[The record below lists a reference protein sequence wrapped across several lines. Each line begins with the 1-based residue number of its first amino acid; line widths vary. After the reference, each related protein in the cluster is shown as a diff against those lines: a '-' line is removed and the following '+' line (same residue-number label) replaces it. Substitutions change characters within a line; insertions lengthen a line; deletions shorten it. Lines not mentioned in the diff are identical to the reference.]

1 MNLNRRKAMSRA
13 VAISI
18 ALALASP
25 TVLVKAAAGQVTR
38 IGESDSYATAAIVA
52 TTNWS
57 SAKDVVLVCGEG
69 YADAVSASVLAK
81 QLDAPILLTQAASLN
96 GSAKDAIDKL
106 KPQNIY
112 VIGGNASISQS
123 LRNELKNNNYNLI
136 ELGGKDRYETNV
148 AVAKQLV
155 KLGVS
160 ANNVMLVSGEG
171 FSDIL
176 SATPMAASK
185 GQIILLGNNNKN
197 TMKPVLDFIKS
208 NNSSVTVVGTSYSIN
223 DNIYKAV
230 GAVNRIDGGADRFE
244 TNLNV
249 LNSFSSDL
257 NTNKL
262 FIANAS
268 GDRYADALIASSLAG
283 KYSAPLVLVDDENS
297 TSTDKALS
305 YIKSKLKTSTDLN
318 VIGGS
323 TIVSDNVVSKVNQS
337 VPVVSNPTV
346 KSITSNGLNQI
357 RIVFNTEVDEDSA
370 ENLKN
375 YQIDSSDLVSGACS
389 AELQEDK
396 RTIAITFS
404 NPYTQSKTV
413 NFKVKNAILDKNS
426 SSTITPIEQKIT
438 FSSTEVPTLKS
449 VKARGGNK
457 VVVEFTEPIRLDDKN
472 LYLIKINRQS
482 VTNYGLNKTYTVFNN
497 KCGVWTDKVEL
508 YFDGIL
514 PEGNNVL
521 TIPNGTLGK
530 AFDNA
535 AGFSTQSTSLSFNVD
550 TVTTSAPK
558 VLEVK
563 GDNSGTV
570 YITYDRPMDQQT
582 ALKATNYKLN
592 GNTISVSSYDINFD
606 KDSND
611 TVVKIQGLDYLLK
624 DGENKFVIDDDIADT
639 YGNRI
644 AQLETTFNR
653 GYDTL
658 KPRVTSVSIVNDTT
672 VRIKFNKDVYNSYA
686 TNKSNYTLV
695 NSDGTDISYKISD
708 IRPVYS
714 TGENN
719 KRTFDIKFDDKD
731 KLKGS
736 KYTLTIRNISDNSSA
751 NNVMDTYTTTISG
764 NGDDRPTVTD
774 VVKTSDYDQ
783 QVVVFFDK
791 VMDQSSALNP
801 ENYRFMDGNGESRK
815 LPISATI
822 TPGVDEKSV
831 TIDFPSGYIIDSG
844 AGENHIARLSIQNV
858 VDKDGNVIEPFA
870 DIISRSYTTGPKLID
885 NTGKLT
891 FVGNDIKVRFS
902 LTAPL
907 DIINLNDFRVHGQK
921 PDGAVMMGSDVILTF
936 RAGADKNDKI
946 ENIRN
951 AGSTASISVSGGNC
965 KDAAGRPL
973 RSGSITLVMPP
984 ITNPNSWRATTSR
997 SSYSNPS
1004 VAIQFNQNI
1013 DDDVRTSYLDDFL
1026 FKNATTGKTLTPLDV
1041 SIDHDQVI
1049 YKFNVG
1055 SISVGDKIEVRA
1067 NDDANLI
1074 NIRGEA
1080 HNGNYSVYSP
1090 SKDDLTVR
1098 TLNVTN

>member
-25 TVLVKAAAGQVTR
+25 TVLVKAAPGQVTR
-38 IGESDSYATAAIVA
+38 IGESDSYATAAVVA

-112 VIGGNASISQS
+112 VIGGNASVSQS

-136 ELGGKDRYETNV
+136 ELGGKDRYETNI

-155 KLGVS
+155 KLGVD

-176 SATPMAASK
+176 SATPIAAAK
-185 GQIILLGNNNKN
+185 GQIILLGSNNKN

-208 NNSSVTVVGTSYSIN
+208 NNSSVTVIGTSYSIN
-223 DNIYKAV
+223 DSTYKAV
-230 GAVNRIDGGADRFE
+230 GAVNRINGGADRFE

-249 LNSFSSDL
+249 LSSFSSDL
-257 NTNKL
+257 NTDKL

-297 TSTDKALS
+297 TSTSKALS

-318 VIGGS
+318 VIGGP
-323 TIVSDNVVSKVNQS
+323 TTVSDNVVSQVNQS
-337 VPVVSNPTV
+337 VPVVSIPTV
-346 KSITSNGLNQI
+346 KSITTNGLNQI

-375 YQIDSSDLVSGACS
+375 YQIDGSDLASGACS
-389 AELQEDK
+389 ATLQEDK
-396 RTIAITFS
+396 RTIVITFS

-413 NFKVKNAILDKNS
+413 NFKIKNAILDKNS
-426 SSTITPIEQKIT
+426 SSTITPIEQKVT

-457 VVVEFTEPIRLDDKN
+457 VVVEFSEPIRLDDKN

-482 VTNYGLNKTYTVFNN
+482 ITNYGLNKTYTVFDN
-497 KCGVWTDKVEL
+497 KSGVWTDKVEL

-535 AGFSTQSTSLSFNVD
+535 AGFSAKSTSLNFNVD
-550 TVTTSAPK
+550 TASSGTPK

-582 ALKATNYKLN
+582 ALEDTNYKLN
-592 GNTISVSSYDINFD
+592 GNTISVSSGDISFD

-611 TVVKIQGLDYLLK
+611 TVVKIQGLEYLLK
-624 DGENKFVIDDDIADT
+624 DGENKFIIDNDVTDT

-658 KPRVTSVSIVNDTT
+658 KPRVTSVSVVNDTT
-672 VRIKFNKDVYNSYA
+672 IRIKFNKDVYSSYA

-695 NSDGTDISYKISD
+695 NSDGTDISYKISN
-708 IRPVYS
+708 INPVYN
-714 TGENN
+714 TGENS
-719 KRTFDIKFDDKD
+719 KRTFDIKFDDSNA
-731 KLKGS
+731 LKGS

-764 NGDDRPTVTD
+764 DGDDKPLVTD
-774 VVKTSDYDQ
+774 IVKTSDYDQ

-791 VMDQSSALNP
+791 VMDQSTVLNS
-801 ENYRFMDGNGESRK
+801 ENYRFLNGNGESKK
-815 LPISATI
+815 LPSSATI
-822 TPGVDEKSV
+822 TPGADEKSV
-831 TIDFPSGYIIDSG
+831 IIDFPSGYIIDGG
-844 AGENHIARLSIQNV
+844 AGENHIGRLSIQNV
-858 VDKDGNVIEPFA
+858 ADKDGNVIDPFA
-870 DIISRSYTTGPKLID
+870 DIISRSYTNGPKLID

-921 PDGAVMMGSDVILTF
+921 PDSAIMMGSDVILTF
-936 RAGADKNDKI
+936 RAGVDENDKI
-946 ENIRN
+946 EDIKS

-1004 VAIQFNQNI
+1004 VVIDFNQDI

-1055 SISVGDKIEVRA
+1055 SISIGDKVEVRA
-1067 NDDANLI
+1067 NDDSNLI
-1074 NIRGEA
+1074 NIRGEE